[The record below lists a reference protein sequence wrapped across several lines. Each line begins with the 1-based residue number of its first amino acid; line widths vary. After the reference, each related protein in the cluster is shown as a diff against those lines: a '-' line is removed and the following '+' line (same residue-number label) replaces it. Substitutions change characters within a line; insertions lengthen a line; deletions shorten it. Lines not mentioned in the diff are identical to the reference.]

1 MKQQVVGLLLLMSV
15 LAGCNS
21 FCSEILPSQLIGQTI
36 IVTLESGAFP
46 NSTITMQFL
55 SSKDVVWKL
64 TGNLGNSTGA
74 ADYLISKVNSKT
86 ILVTWRSDRAHVSYV
101 VTMDFDTERCFLVR
115 VDKGQNL
122 LSEGVVA
129 FE

>member
-1 MKQQVVGLLLLMSV
+1 MKQRVFGLLLL
-15 LAGCNS
+15 LFALFGCNLFHS
-21 FCSEILPSQLIGQTI
+21 KITPSELVGQTI

-46 NSTITMQFL
+46 DSTITMQFL
-55 SSKDVVWKL
+55 SSKDIVWRL

-74 ADYLISKVNSKT
+74 ADYLISTVNPKT

-101 VTMDFDTERCFLVR
+101 VTMDFDSERCFLVR

>member
-1 MKQQVVGLLLLMSV
+1 MKHRVLGSLLLMV
-15 LAGCNS
+15 LLSGCHLFNS
-21 FCSEILPSQLIGQTI
+21 DIAPNELIGQTV

-46 NSTITMQFL
+46 DSTITMQFI
-55 SSKDVVWKL
+55 SSKDIVWRT
-64 TGNLGNSTGA
+64 TGNLGRSSGST
-74 ADYLISKVNSKT
+74 DYLVSRVNPQT
-86 ILVTWRSDRAHVSYV
+86 LLVTWRSERAHVSYV
-101 VTMDFDTERCFLVR
+101 ITMDFDSERCFLVR

>member
-1 MKQQVVGLLLLMSV
+1 MKQQVVGLLLLVSV
-15 LAGCNS
+15 LTGCNP
-21 FCSEILPSQLIGQTI
+21 FHSEILPSQLIGQTV

-46 NSTITMQFL
+46 DSTITMQFL
-55 SSKDVVWKL
+55 SSKDIVWKL

-74 ADYLISKVNSKT
+74 ADYLISKVNPKT
-86 ILVTWRSDRAHVSYV
+86 LLVTWRSDRAHVSYV
-101 VTMDFDTERCFLVR
+101 VTMDFGSERCFLVR

>member
-1 MKQQVVGLLLLMSV
+1 MKQQVVGLLLLMFV
-15 LAGCNS
+15 LTGCNS

-36 IVTLESGAFP
+36 IVTLESGEFP

-64 TGNLGNSTGA
+64 TGSLGNSTGA

-101 VTMDFDTERCFLVR
+101 VTMDFDSERCFLVR

-129 FE
+129 FK